1 MGKLTGDP
9 KFKTYLLICLVSLL
23 PFILIVAIRNFDIL
37 QLIELRALDTRLRL
51 MSAPD
56 VSPALILITIDDKSQ
71 NAEGIGQLPW
81 PPYIYSSLLESLHT
95 TKPAATG
102 LIARFNRNWD
112 GPTIPG
118 ENLFVIQLYT
128 AEDKYR
134 TEIPRIKNWIDLPT
148 MLRDAD
154 TVSFSVFPES
164 QSDGIYRSGQLVVF
178 NTQKNKLQ
186 FSLEM
191 LMLCQL
197 HDIPPETIKIE
208 ESIWKGKFLTMKLK
222 SGEDIKIP
230 IDATGRTFPRLI
242 KNSKRFP
249 TMSFIDVLLSS
260 EATRNDTFQHKISL
274 IGVTTPDAPKAQTA
288 FGKMSA
294 LELRANLMNS
304 LLNQSLIWKPSDQA
318 EIFYLAILAIISSI
332 GSILVF
338 HNDRNYHTQLLLT
351 SGLFILHLSFSIII
365 FILATIWIQIAVA
378 SLAIII
384 SGISSC
390 LFLGHTRLR
399 ETLHEL
405 RATQEQLIK
414 SEKEAVFGVMAARV
428 RHELR
433 NVLNLIQSPAE
444 MIRNNFLKGDPLN
457 LRRNTQEIV
466 SEMDAIIGRVTKL
479 DEMVENELSFFH
491 NIHLDL
497 KLQEIEPIIRSAIQE
512 AETTIQ
518 KHKTDVHLD
527 LPPMV
532 PFIQINSEKM
542 RMVFVNLIRNACQAI
557 QVSGEITIKVRVKN
571 KIIITLED
579 NGCGIPDTNFDQIFE
594 PFFTTKPHGLG
605 LGLMNAKNI
614 IKEHNG
620 TIKVRSKMGSGTT
633 FAIEL
638 PIGET

>member
-1 MGKLTGDP
+1 
-9 KFKTYLLICLVSLL
+9 
-23 PFILIVAIRNFDIL
+23 
-37 QLIELRALDTRLRL
+37 
-51 MSAPD
+51 
-56 VSPALILITIDDKSQ
+56 
-71 NAEGIGQLPW
+71 
-81 PPYIYSSLLESLHT
+81 
-95 TKPAATG
+95 
-102 LIARFNRNWD
+102 
-112 GPTIPG
+112 
-118 ENLFVIQLYT
+118 
-128 AEDKYR
+128 
-134 TEIPRIKNWIDLPT
+134 
-148 MLRDAD
+148 
-154 TVSFSVFPES
+154 
-164 QSDGIYRSGQLVVF
+164 
-178 NTQKNKLQ
+178 
-186 FSLEM
+186 
-191 LMLCQL
+191 
-197 HDIPPETIKIE
+197 
-208 ESIWKGKFLTMKLK
+208 
-222 SGEDIKIP
+222 
-230 IDATGRTFPRLI
+230 
-242 KNSKRFP
+242 
-249 TMSFIDVLLSS
+249 
-260 EATRNDTFQHKISL
+260 
-274 IGVTTPDAPKAQTA
+274 
-288 FGKMSA
+288 
-294 LELRANLMNS
+294 
-304 LLNQSLIWKPSDQA
+304 
-318 EIFYLAILAIISSI
+318 
-332 GSILVF
+332 
-338 HNDRNYHTQLLLT
+338 
-351 SGLFILHLSFSIII
+351 
-365 FILATIWIQIAVA
+365 
-378 SLAIII
+378 
-384 SGISSC
+384 
-390 LFLGHTRLR
+390 
-399 ETLHEL
+399 LHEL